1 MAVKKLNI
9 YPHASLKHTVPNS
22 EVSVENLQDEVKDL
36 IDTLKHYEG
45 HAFITANQI
54 GMSKRI
60 AVVDLQTVYNQ
71 SFKEEERYLIMV
83 NPEIV
88 ELSKETVGL
97 VETSIVVPDFSTP
110 TTKSVSVKVKFD
122 KLSLKSAEM
131 LASVVTAENESSE
144 AEVTVVKNK
153 LDFTNFEFQPET
165 ITVWQNLAFV
175 LQAAINQLDGKTY
188 LDTVSWYNRERFL
201 KKRKK
206 TIKQFENWIKQ
217 SLSQTRLGQRAV
229 RKAKTVS

>member
-88 ELSKETVGL
+88 ELSKETTGL

-122 KLSLKSAEM
+122 KLSLK
-131 LASVVTAENESSE
+131 TAEIHPDVETTDT
-144 AEVTVVKNK
+144 AETAVKVVKNK
-153 LDFTNFEFQPET
+153 LDFTNFEFQSET

-188 LDTVSWYNRERFL
+188 LDTISWYNRERFL

-217 SLSQTRLGQRAV
+217 SLSQTRLGQRAA
-229 RKAKTVS
+229 RKSKTVS

>member
-1 MAVKKLNI
+1 MAVKKINI

-36 IDTLKHYEG
+36 LDTLKHYEG

-60 AVVDLQTVYNQ
+60 AVIDLQTVYKQ
-71 SFKEEERYLIMV
+71 SFKEDERYLIMV

-88 ELSKETVGL
+88 ELSKETTGL

-122 KLSLKSAEM
+122 KLSLKTVETPP
-131 LASVVTAENESSE
+131 TAETTENSE
-144 AEVTVVKNK
+144 TEVTVVQNK

-188 LDTVSWYNRERFL
+188 LDTVSWYNRERFF

-206 TIKQFENWIKQ
+206 TIKKFENWIKD

-229 RKAKTVS
+229 KKSKSVS